1 MNDDARIDGP
11 GRRVQPRKTVT
22 QKFTLHHYA
31 LGGVAC
37 YSRDLS
43 LSGAFLSG
51 TFEGVYAGDTVDL
64 EFDVGAGAGDTHR
77 FSASVV
83 RVESGGIAL
92 KFLSLGMDTYG
103 ALLDL
108 TLSV

>member
-1 MNDDARIDGP
+1 MNDDSRIDGP
-11 GRRVQPRKTVT
+11 GRRVQPRKPVNK
-22 QKFTLHHYA
+22 KFILNHYS
-31 LGGVAC
+31 LGKVSC

-43 LSGAFLSG
+43 LSGTFLTG
-51 TFEGVYAGDTVDL
+51 NFEKVYPGDTVEL
-64 EFDVGAGAGDTHR
+64 EFEVGMGASDTHR

-108 TLSV
+108 TLSA